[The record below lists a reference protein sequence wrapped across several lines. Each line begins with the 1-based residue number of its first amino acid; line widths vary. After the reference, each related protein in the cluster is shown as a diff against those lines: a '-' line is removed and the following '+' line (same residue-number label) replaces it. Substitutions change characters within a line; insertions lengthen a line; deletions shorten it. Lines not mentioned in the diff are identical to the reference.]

1 MAWTK
6 DKNGNYKRTIRCGY
20 CYEIGHNKSSCEAK
34 KQMHKDNIAG
44 YEKML
49 QRDDLTNSDRLHAE
63 RHLARHK
70 KQVAK
75 ATNLGKHRRCSYC
88 KEEGHTRRTCN
99 HRKADMKTFAKKCL
113 EAREQFVERMV
124 ATGFGIGSLGY
135 RGDYYGQ
142 TDELTIV
149 ESIMWDRVTH
159 EVVLGGTAPWQDI
172 VVSRSITPTQWHP
185 NGKQYYSLLPTA
197 VTNLNNSEEKN
208 ANVRMAFRVVSP
220 VDPVV
225 PDDFLTEEGVYRVT
239 KEHAEFS
246 ATRPYHY
253 R

>member
-1 MAWTK
+1 
-6 DKNGNYKRTIRCGY
+6 
-20 CYEIGHNKSSCEAK
+20 
-34 KQMHKDNIAG
+34 
-44 YEKML
+44 
-49 QRDDLTNSDRLHAE
+49 
-63 RHLARHK
+63 
-70 KQVAK
+70 
-75 ATNLGKHRRCSYC
+75 
-88 KEEGHTRRTCN
+88 
-99 HRKADMKTFAKKCL
+99 
-113 EAREQFVERMV
+113 MV

-149 ESIMWDRVTH
+149 ESIIWDRVTH
-159 EVVLGGTAPWQDI
+159 EVVLDGTAPWQDI